1 MTSRTHSGTTYTSP
15 TRRATALAVA
25 MGYLLTLLPAAYAAP
40 AAGSPQ
46 LPPALPHESA
56 GRETEATSRAVISA
70 ESGGEVRL
78 GRASIR
84 IPAGALAEDTE
95 ISITRLGRVR
105 DTGEAL
111 DNATERGG
119 GYRFLPAGQQFLKE
133 VSITLPYDRSLNLR
147 DAALADMA
155 TYFYD
160 TQAKKWTKL
169 KRLEL
174 NRPDATLTSAS
185 THFTDMINATL
196 SLPDTAS
203 PLELNLNSIKE
214 LEAADP
220 LGGMIRIDA
229 PQGDAGG
236 SASFGIQ
243 LQIPA
248 GRRGMQPTVALGY
261 TSGGG
266 NGILGKGFSLRA
278 GSSITTDTRTGLPRY
293 DGHDVYLKD
302 GLELS
307 LVSGS
312 GGEQEY
318 SALSEG
324 AFEKIERHAVNGADW
339 WEVTD
344 KAGTRHL
351 YGARSGGRA
360 DRDSRSGYTA

>member
-1 MTSRTHSGTTYTSP
+1 MTSGSHSETTCTSP
-15 TRRATALAVA
+15 IRRATALAVA

-40 AAGSPQ
+40 AGGCPAP
-46 LPPALPHESA
+46 LPPPPLADRANPDDI
-56 GRETEATSRAVISA
+56 ATSRAVISA
-70 ESGGEVRL
+70 AEGGEVRL
-78 GRASIR
+78 GRASIK

-133 VSITLPYDRSLNLR
+133 VAITLPYDRSLNLR
-147 DAALADMA
+147 DAALEDIA

-160 TQAKKWTKL
+160 MQAKKWTKL

-174 NRPDATLTSAS
+174 DRPGATLTSAS

-196 SLPDTAS
+196 SLPDTAA

-220 LGGMIRIDA
+220 LGGMIQIEV

-236 SASFGIQ
+236 AASFGIQ

-266 NGILGKGFSLRA
+266 NGIL
-278 GSSITTDTRTGLPRY
+278 
-293 DGHDVYLKD
+293 
-302 GLELS
+302 
-307 LVSGS
+307 
-312 GGEQEY
+312 
-318 SALSEG
+318 
-324 AFEKIERHAVNGADW
+324 
-339 WEVTD
+339 
-344 KAGTRHL
+344 
-351 YGARSGGRA
+351 
-360 DRDSRSGYTA
+360 